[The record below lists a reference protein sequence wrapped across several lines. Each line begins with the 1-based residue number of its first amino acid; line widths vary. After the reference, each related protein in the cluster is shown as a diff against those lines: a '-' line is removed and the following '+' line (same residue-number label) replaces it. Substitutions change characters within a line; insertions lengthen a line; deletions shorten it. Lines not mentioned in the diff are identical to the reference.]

1 MQSGKKLGK
10 EAPVSQGKT
19 KLVNQ
24 KKEMESKKII
34 VKITRKKYT
43 KKNKPFFATHS
54 LFVLSSVL
62 LALAFTFKAAYHEG
76 NFQTCSPRTYLVKLN
91 H

>member
-10 EAPVSQGKT
+10 EASASQGKT

-34 VKITRKKYT
+34 VKITRKKIQRKINHFLQHIVY
-43 KKNKPFFATHS
+43 
-54 LFVLSSVL
+54 SS
-62 LALAFTFKAAYHEG
+62 FQAY
-76 NFQTCSPRTYLVKLN
+76 F
-91 H
+91 